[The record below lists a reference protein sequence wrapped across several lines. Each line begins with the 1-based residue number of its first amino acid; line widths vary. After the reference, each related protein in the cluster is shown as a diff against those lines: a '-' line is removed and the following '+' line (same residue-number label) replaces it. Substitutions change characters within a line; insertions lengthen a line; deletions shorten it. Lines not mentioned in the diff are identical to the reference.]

1 MSVLEIQRD
10 TATKSQ
16 RVQEKEIHMN
26 GEMTTGEA
34 PQAAPDF
41 KLLIV
46 SYDDE
51 QGAGKALT
59 QVLAARREKR
69 VATPAVASVR
79 KDAAGAVEINE
90 PGDIGGVDGAVA
102 GGLVGGLLGGLFGR
116 RALAGA
122 ALGAALGALG
132 ASKHDAGIPNPRLA
146 EIGAGLPAG
155 SSAFVAIVEE
165 GKRTDLQSLL
175 GAGET
180 HIAIESI
187 ALDLDV
193 ARQLKEGQYGEALGS
208 LANQAEGL
216 IGEAKGRVTE
226 FATSFG
232 KKGGG
237 DAEAPGSRGPEEQ
250 RSGGAEETGAG
261 AAIPEAQ
268 ERST

>member
-1 MSVLEIQRD
+1 ME
-10 TATKSQ
+10 
-16 RVQEKEIHMN
+16 

-41 KLLIV
+41 KLVIV
-46 SYDDE
+46 SYGDE
-51 QGAGKALT
+51 LGASQALT

-69 VATPAVASVR
+69 VAVPAAASVR
-79 KDAAGAVEINE
+79 KDTAGAVEINE
-90 PGDIGGVDGAVA
+90 PGDIGAVDGAVA

-122 ALGAALGALG
+122 ALGAGLGALG

-165 GKRTDLQSLL
+165 GNRQALRTLL
-175 GAGET
+175 GADET
-180 HIAIESI
+180 HIAIEPI

-226 FATSFG
+226 FAASFG

-237 DAEAPGSRGPEEQ
+237 DAEARRRGEEGQSRAAGGEQ
-250 RSGGAEETGAG
+250 RGGEGAESSAG
-261 AAIPEAQ
+261 AANPGAQ
-268 ERST
+268 EGAA